1 MMGGVGVNGNQRW
14 EGMAGRGW
22 EDRFVRHR
30 LPMSSYYTVECEGLP
45 SLFDTRW
52 EPPRAEP
59 AVVNNGG
66 CNVAPDSE
74 GPSGW
79 LGRRFSTR
87 YEFISLLL
95 PSAVLKSGGKP
106 PHSKGPPA
114 IARSFPVRATG
125 LVCAAAC
132 DEVVYNNAPL
142 TDGLKTIVPPGAT
155 CVRQGSGQEA
165 FANPI
170 MSQRPVC
177 RKRLAT
183 TPTAMSLAKSSAI
196 VPGRAPTGSKQRL
209 SPVRTRIGIHRK
221 STLKP
226 FCSTTVWPKS
236 KSLSFPFSCLERLSP
251 AHGGS

>member
-1 MMGGVGVNGNQRW
+1 MPAILSFSDGALWPGPPSTCRGTRWNAAPAAAVVVRNLRRDNMVSGMMGGVGVNGNQRW

-52 EPPRAEP
+52 EPPRTEP

-125 LVCAAAC
+125 LV
-132 DEVVYNNAPL
+132 
-142 TDGLKTIVPPGAT
+142 
-155 CVRQGSGQEA
+155 S
-165 FANPI
+165 
-170 MSQRPVC
+170 RPRAMRSC
-177 RKRLAT
+177 T
-183 TPTAMSLAKSSAI
+183 TMP
-196 VPGRAPTGSKQRL
+196 R
-209 SPVRTRIGIHRK
+209 
-221 STLKP
+221 
-226 FCSTTVWPKS
+226 
-236 KSLSFPFSCLERLSP
+236 
-251 AHGGS
+251 